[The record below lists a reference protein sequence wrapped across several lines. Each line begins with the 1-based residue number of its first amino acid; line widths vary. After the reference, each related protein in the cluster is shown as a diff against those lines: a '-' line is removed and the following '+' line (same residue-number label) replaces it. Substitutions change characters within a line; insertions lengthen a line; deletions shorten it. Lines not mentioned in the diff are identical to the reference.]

1 MAKPA
6 AAPMR
11 ALLTGAGGFIGR
23 HLAARLRQGHDVRA
37 FSGDL
42 RDARAFEGQPHAD
55 VAWHLAAVSSPPESV
70 RDPVGTWAVNA
81 TGTLHLLEWAR
92 RERVGR
98 VVLVSSAHVYGPA
111 KYSPIDEAH
120 PTLPVTPY
128 GASKLAAEAL
138 ARGYAASYGL
148 EVVIVR
154 PFNVYGPGQG
164 PGFLVPD
171 ILRQLREGEKLV
183 LGNPAPVRDFTY
195 VDDAVDLLARAGE
208 AKDAAG
214 ATLNLGSGAG
224 HSVEE
229 VARAAIRVSG
239 RHVEPTFDPS
249 RFRANDTRELIV
261 DNRRAREVLGWAPRV
276 GLEEGLRRTWEA
288 MRA

>member
-1 MAKPA
+1 
-6 AAPMR
+6 MR

-23 HLAARLRQGHDVRA
+23 HLTRRLAEEHEVHAFTGDVRKPDA
-37 FSGDL
+37 FAGIP
-42 RDARAFEGQPHAD
+42 RAD
-55 VAWHLAAVSSPPESV
+55 VAFHLAAVSSPPESV
-70 RDPVGTWAVNA
+70 RDPANAWAVNA
-81 TGTLHLLEWAR
+81 DGTLHLLEWAR

-111 KYSPIDEAH
+111 QYSPIDERH
-120 PTLPVTPY
+120 PTVPTTPY

-138 ARGYAASYGL
+138 AQAYAASYGL
-148 EVVIVR
+148 EVVVVR

-171 ILRQLREGEKLV
+171 ILLQIREGKALV

-195 VDDAVDLLARAGE
+195 VDDAVDLLVRAGT
-208 AKDAAG
+208 AKAAAG

-224 HSVEE
+224 HAVGD
-229 VARAAIRVSG
+229 VVRAALRAAGSSMQ
-239 RHVEPTFDPS
+239 PTYDPA
-249 RFRANDTRELIV
+249 RFRANEVKELVV
-261 DNRRAREVLGWAPRV
+261 DNRRAKEVLGWAPRV
-276 GLEEGLRRTWEA
+276 GLDEGLRRTWEA